1 MVKDETLHIRV
12 NGEVKKKAEETLEIL
27 GLTISEAVNTYL
39 HQIPL
44 VGGIPF
50 EIKKPTTPDNA
61 IMTSSTVGTKSNKKP
76 YSSLFGSLSPEDYL
90 EIVEILAKAVEG
102 LTVVP

>member
-12 NGEVKKKAEETLEIL
+12 NGAVKKKAEETLEIL

-50 EIKKPTTPDNA
+50 EIKKPPGPESVA
-61 IMTSSTVGTKSNKKP
+61 SVSSLGETKLSIRN
-76 YSSLFGSLSPEDYL
+76 YSSYFGLLSPEDYL
-90 EIVEILAKAVEG
+90 EIAEILEDTERVDADEW
-102 LTVVP
+102 